1 MKISLN
7 RVKALCLRSLP
18 HEPLWITF
26 TILHHYFPKL
36 NDFTTE
42 LLVGLWIR
50 KSKLTPDQSSG
61 LTPQIERFV
70 TNTLYNS

>member
-7 RVKALCLRSLP
+7 HVKALCLRSLP

-26 TILHHYFPKL
+26 TILHHYLPKL
-36 NDFTTE
+36 HGFTTE
-42 LLVGLWIR
+42 LLVGLGIR
-50 KSKLTPDQSSG
+50 KSKLTPDQSSR
-61 LTPQIERFV
+61 LTPQIGRFV